1 MRRLPRGLIIALVLL
16 SASAGWQIFAVGT
29 LINARD
35 IQLGAFRE
43 HGYRQD
49 RQVAQLQ
56 ETLRARDQKVI
67 ALLEM
72 VSQQDQ
78 ELVELRAQV
87 DRSRVRDRIELSRSN
102 LSLLASALEHYF
114 KENGQYPAR
123 LGELLP
129 KYLKAI
135 PLEPCTN
142 ASYLYRPISRPR
154 LDYSLS
160 TGGYPTTSECSR
172 VAAGLSFAPALGLV
186 NQP

>member
-1 MRRLPRGLIIALVLL
+1 MRRLPRGLIVALVLL
-16 SASAGWQIFAVGT
+16 SASAGWQIFSVGI

-35 IQLGAFRE
+35 TQLGAYRE
-43 HGYRQD
+43 QMYRQH
-49 RQVAQLQ
+49 RQVTQLQ
-56 ETLRARDQKVI
+56 ETLRARDQKVMT
-67 ALLEM
+67 LLET

-78 ELVELRAQV
+78 ELLELRAQV

-114 KENGQYPAR
+114 KDHGQYPAR
-123 LGELLP
+123 LAELLP
-129 KYLKAI
+129 KYLKTI
-135 PLEPCTN
+135 PLEPCMN
-142 ASYLYRPISRPR
+142 ASYVYRPISRPR

-160 TGGYPTTSECSR
+160 TGGYPATSECSR